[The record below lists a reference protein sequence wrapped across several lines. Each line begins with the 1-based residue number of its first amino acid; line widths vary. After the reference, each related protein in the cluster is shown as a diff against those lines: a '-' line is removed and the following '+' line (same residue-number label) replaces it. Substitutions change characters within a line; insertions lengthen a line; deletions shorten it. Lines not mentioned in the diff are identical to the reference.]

1 MSALHDLFR
10 LRIYVIF
17 IFVYMCICTY
27 VINVDC
33 RMWKRKGRG
42 YIYIRCQYIGI
53 LVMGDA
59 SDFMEYD
66 RRTLEL

>member
-1 MSALHDLFR
+1 MFIC
-10 LRIYVIF
+10 IYV
-17 IFVYMCICTY
+17 Y
-27 VINVDC
+27 VINVIAEC
-33 RMWKRKGRG
+33 GKGRVEG
-42 YIYIRCQYIGI
+42 IYIRCQYIGI